1 MTEYLPAAPL
11 LIGALLAPLLP
22 RGLRPVLFVLAPAL
36 SFALLTQLKPGAE
49 LDLPFLDYHLLISR
63 VDRLSLAFG
72 YVFSLAA
79 LLGAIYGLHLRD
91 LGQQVGALLYAGAGL
106 GVVFAGDWL
115 TLYVFWEI
123 MALASTWVIL
133 SARTGPARRAAWR
146 YLLMHLFGGA
156 LLLAGILW
164 HIHESGSLVV
174 ARLSLSGAAWLILLG
189 FAVNAAIPPLHAW
202 IADAYPEATPTGSV
216 FLSAFTTKAAVYV
229 LARVFPGTEFLL
241 VAGIVMALYGV
252 IFAVIEN
259 DIRRILSY
267 HIVSQVGYMVA
278 GIGLG
283 TEAAINGATA
293 HAFAHILY
301 KGLLFMATGA
311 VLHATGRRRLSDLG
325 GLHGALRWV
334 LVFYMFGALSISGLP
349 LLSGFVSKSLVLH
362 AAELEHRDWVVLL
375 LSIASVG
382 TFLSVGLKLPYFTW
396 FGSRR
401 LITIEAIP
409 YGMVVAMALASTINL
424 ALGLWPELL
433 YSLMPFRVDYEP
445 YTATHIVEVLELL
458 GFTALAFWFF
468 RTQMI
473 PKAALTLDV
482 DWFYRSA
489 APWARRLCVDWVN
502 DVFASADTLVLNCAR
517 QLTKF
522 VANPMALW
530 PLLEV
535 SSRRDMGDEKNGSA
549 RIYDPDR
556 YRPAVALPL
565 LITLGA
571 FVLLLGWYL
580 FSELRPG

>member
-11 LIGALLAPLLP
+11 LIGALVAPLLP
-22 RGLRPVLFVLAPAL
+22 RGLRPVLFVLAPAISL
-36 SFALLTQLKPGAE
+36 ALLTQVVPGAE
-49 LDLPFLDYHLLISR
+49 LVWPFLDYRLLISR

-133 SARTGPARRAAWR
+133 SARTGPALRAALR

-164 HIHESGSLVV
+164 HIHDSGSLVV
-174 ARLSLSGAAWLILLG
+174 ARLSLGGSAWLILLG

-216 FLSAFTTKAAVYV
+216 FLSAFTTKAAVYI
-229 LARVFPGTEFLL
+229 LARAFPGTELL
-241 VAGIVMALYGV
+241 LIAGIVMALYGV

-278 GIGLG
+278 GVGLG

-311 VLHATGRRRLSDLG
+311 VIHATGRRRLSNLG
-325 GLHGALRWV
+325 GLYGSLRWV
-334 LVFYMFGALSISGLP
+334 LLFYMIGALSISGLP
-349 LLSGFVSKSLVLH
+349 LLSGFISKSLMLH

-396 FGSRR
+396 FGSPR
-401 LITIEAIP
+401 LIKTEAVP
-409 YGMVVAMALASTINL
+409 SGMLAAMALASAINL
-424 ALGLWPELL
+424 ALGLWPQLL
-433 YSLMPFRVDYEP
+433 YSLMPFSVDYEP
-445 YTATHIVEVLELL
+445 YTAVHIVEVLELL
-458 GFTALAFWFF
+458 GFTGLAFWFF
-468 RTQMI
+468 RAQMM
-473 PKAALTLDV
+473 PKAALSLDV

-489 APWARRLCVDWVN
+489 APWTRRVCVDTPN
-502 DVFASADTLVLNCAR
+502 ELFAFAEALILRCAR
-517 QLTKF
+517 QLTSF
-522 VANPMALW
+522 CANPMVLW
-530 PLLEV
+530 PSFDARTL
-535 SSRRDMGDEKNGSA
+535 RDDRETMDDDGS
-549 RIYDPDR
+549 YDPNR
-556 YRPAVALPL
+556 YRLPIAVPL
-565 LITLGA
+565 LITIGA
-571 FVLLLGWYL
+571 FVVLLSWYL
-580 FSELRPG
+580 LSTGHG